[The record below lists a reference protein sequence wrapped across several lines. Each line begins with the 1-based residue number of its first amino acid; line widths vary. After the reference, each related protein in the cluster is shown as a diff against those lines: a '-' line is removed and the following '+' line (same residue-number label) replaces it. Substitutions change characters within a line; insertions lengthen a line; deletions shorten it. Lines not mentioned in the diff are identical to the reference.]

1 MNMFRSSCVASF
13 WPSMATS
20 TSPPIRIRRMPA
32 TTARF
37 PPRKPARSAGP
48 PGVTRS
54 INRPASTGRSSAS
67 AQRADYA
74 GGEGALEAEGVADS
88 ERALADLQRARIAQ
102 RQHGELP
109 AARLNLDQGDI
120 VALVGADEFRRV
132 AGLIAQRGLD
142 ALRLL
147 HDVEIG
153 EDVAAR
159 IDHKARARA
168 FHRHGVE
175 EEVVFDHAGDDIGH
189 GWRGL
194 AID

>member
-1 MNMFRSSCVASF
+1 VLSLFSSTTLFRS
-13 WPSMATS
+13 
-20 TSPPIRIRRMPA
+20 
-32 TTARF
+32 
-37 PPRKPARSAGP
+37 
-48 PGVTRS
+48 
-54 INRPASTGRSSAS
+54 
-67 AQRADYA
+67 
-74 GGEGALEAEGVADS
+74 
-88 ERALADLQRARIAQ
+88 
-102 RQHGELP
+102 
-109 AARLNLDQGDI
+109 
-120 VALVGADEFRRV
+120 
-132 AGLIAQRGLD
+132 RGLY

-194 AID
+194 AIDAHVYSFFVTRMGRWRGRRSGLHRGGQRLSVACLTRAPACFRPLSRPART